1 MLHRSL
7 RTQPFG
13 TAMELTRPFQFSQS
27 LTRLA
32 EHPLDLVERPLV
44 GRAAAQPLVAFD
56 LVAKPGSELL
66 ELHIPPTNEAPI
78 RCTFERRM
86 RNLPSGLD
94 F

>member
-1 MLHRSL
+1 MLHRNL

-13 TAMELTRPFQFSQS
+13 PAMELAPPFELRQS

-32 EHPLDLVERPLV
+32 EHPLDLVEQPLV
-44 GRAAAQPLVAFD
+44 GRAAAHALVAFD
-56 LVAKPGSELL
+56 LIAKPGSDLL
-66 ELHIPPTNEAPI
+66 ELHIPPTNEASI

-86 RNLPSGLD
+86 RNLPSRLD